1 MNNRVTNIL
10 FDIKGRIL
18 IYMKIYGVN
27 NAKDFN
33 TRPSMIKDI
42 IIFQNFFYFL
52 FTIFVARIFV
62 NNSF

>member
-1 MNNRVTNIL
+1 
-10 FDIKGRIL
+10 
-18 IYMKIYGVN
+18 MKIYGVN

-33 TRPSMIKDI
+33 TRPSMIKDTI
-42 IIFQNFFYFL
+42 ISQNL